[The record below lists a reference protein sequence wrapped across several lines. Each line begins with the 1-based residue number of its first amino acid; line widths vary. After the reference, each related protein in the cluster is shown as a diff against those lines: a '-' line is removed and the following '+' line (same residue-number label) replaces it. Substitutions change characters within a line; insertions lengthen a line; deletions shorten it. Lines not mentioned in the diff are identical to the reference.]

1 LPYFIDLRIAVPYF
15 LVPGDQRPAV
25 NKGLCHDDSVKG
37 IVVIQG
43 QRLDSLAV
51 FRGDG
56 NDINAHLSA
65 LISDLRNCM
74 GERYLAESLFD

>member
-1 LPYFIDLRIAVPYF
+1 MPYFIDLRIAVPYLLTLCEKRAAF
-15 LVPGDQRPAV
+15 
-25 NKGLCHDDSVKG
+25 NEGLRHDDSVKRL
-37 IVVIQG
+37 VVIKG

-65 LISDLRNCM
+65 LISDLGNCM
-74 GERYLAESLFD
+74 GERYLAERLLD